1 MYWTFSG
8 VFPPAKARSKTFNI
22 SEIWRPTL
30 LSIWRGE
37 DGWLQ
42 TGGGAHSISTL
53 CIHHHHT
60 LSVSNKI
67 YSSIET
73 WKDFNSK
80 NKFGNSTILTQTK
93 LSCSMMMWVIMSLHL
108 FQLGILPFICLVH
121 IITPN
126 TIHYLSPSPSDPC
139 PLSCDQAPLLMS
151 LWQMLCTVQSQ
162 KQQQT
167 NYRSLC
173 PPPSS
178 LSFILS
184 LLSLPPI
191 CGHRRGWG
199 CKWAKT
205 KKISI
210 FSSIWNWDQR

>member
-1 MYWTFSG
+1 
-8 VFPPAKARSKTFNI
+8 
-22 SEIWRPTL
+22 
-30 LSIWRGE
+30 
-37 DGWLQ
+37 
-42 TGGGAHSISTL
+42 
-53 CIHHHHT
+53 
-60 LSVSNKI
+60 
-67 YSSIET
+67 
-73 WKDFNSK
+73 
-80 NKFGNSTILTQTK
+80 
-93 LSCSMMMWVIMSLHL
+93 MMWVIMSLHL

-210 FSSIWNWDQR
+210 FSSIWNWDQRSQLIMGSHVALWWEDEIFTLIIFSQHQILLYYWLLISCKLLLWKWKTSW

>member
-1 MYWTFSG
+1 
-8 VFPPAKARSKTFNI
+8 
-22 SEIWRPTL
+22 
-30 LSIWRGE
+30 
-37 DGWLQ
+37 
-42 TGGGAHSISTL
+42 
-53 CIHHHHT
+53 
-60 LSVSNKI
+60 
-67 YSSIET
+67 
-73 WKDFNSK
+73 
-80 NKFGNSTILTQTK
+80 
-93 LSCSMMMWVIMSLHL
+93 MMWVIMSLHL

-210 FSSIWNWDQR
+210 FSSIWNWDQRSQLIMEITCGSLVGGWNIHFENFFSTSKYCYIIDYWLAANYYYGNGKHPDNSSHTVHHLFLFTLLLQNRIINS